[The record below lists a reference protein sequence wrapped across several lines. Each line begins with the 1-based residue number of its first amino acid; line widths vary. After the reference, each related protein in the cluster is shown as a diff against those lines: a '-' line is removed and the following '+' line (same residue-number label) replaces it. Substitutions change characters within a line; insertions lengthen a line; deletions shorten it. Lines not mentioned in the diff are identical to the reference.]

1 MLIVFDLDDTL
12 IDTSGALIPL
22 KLKMSLQAMVE
33 AGLKIPSFEKAFQ
46 ELLKIDERSANGK
59 ETLTKFVEKMQAD
72 AHFLDAGLRE
82 YLHLPED
89 FSVSALDGAESVLTT
104 LAQEHT
110 IVIVSTG
117 IEEAQY
123 AKMEKAGLP
132 KELFHK
138 IIICPDYNK
147 KLYYLRLL
155 QELRYDATETLVCGD
170 KFDTDLLPAKELKMI
185 TVQMLWGRALK
196 IRASGK
202 ADYTIKK
209 LREILPIVEEVQASQ

>member
-1 MLIVFDLDDTL
+1 LIVFDLDDTL

-22 KLKMSLQAMVE
+22 KLKMSLQAMVD
-33 AGLKIPSFEKAFQ
+33 AGLSIASFEKAFQ
-46 ELLKIDERSANGK
+46 ELQKIDASSANGK

-72 AHFLDAGLRE
+72 THFLDVALNE
-82 YLHLPED
+82 YLHLPKD
-89 FSVSALDGAESVLTT
+89 FSISALEGAESVLTT

-110 IVIVSTG
+110 LVIVSTG
-117 IEEAQY
+117 LEEAQH

-155 QELRYDATETLVCGD
+155 QELRYDATETMVCGD
-170 KFDTDLLPAKELKMI
+170 KFDTDLLPAQELKMI
-185 TVQMLWGRALK
+185 TVQMRWGRALK
-196 IRASGK
+196 NPSTGK
-202 ADYTIKK
+202 PDYTIKN
-209 LREILPIVEEVQASQ
+209 LRELLPIVEKLQL

>member
-1 MLIVFDLDDTL
+1 MLIIFDLDDTL

-22 KLKMSLQAMVE
+22 KLKMSLQAMAD
-33 AGLKIPSFEKAFQ
+33 AGLKVPSFEKAFL
-46 ELLKIDERSANGK
+46 ELLKIDASSPNGK
-59 ETLTKFVEKMQAD
+59 ETLTRFVEKMQAD
-72 AHFLDAGLRE
+72 AHLLDAGLRE

-89 FSVSALDGAESVLTT
+89 FSVSALDEAESVLTT

-110 IVIVSTG
+110 LVIVSTG
-117 IEEAQY
+117 LEEAQH

-132 KELFHK
+132 KELFQK

-155 QELRYDATETLVCGD
+155 QELRYDATETMVCGD

-196 IRASGK
+196 SSSDGK

-209 LREILPIVEEVQASQ
+209 LRELLPILEGLKA